1 VSDEIS
7 LKVDGQ
13 SVPLNGFVARALA
26 GSIRGFVVE
35 LHDLGN
41 DPQRIEIVIVKK
53 QEGAPRTGK
62 CQ

>member
-13 SVPLNGFVARALA
+13 NVPLNGFVARALA

-41 DPQRIEIVIVKK
+41 DPERIEIVITKR
-53 QEGAPRTGK
+53 QEGAPLTGK
-62 CQ
+62 YQ

>member
-1 VSDEIS
+1 M
-7 LKVDGQ
+7 
-13 SVPLNGFVARALA
+13 NGFVARALA

>member
-1 VSDEIS
+1 MSDEIS

-13 SVPLNGFVARALA
+13 CVPLNGFVARALA

-35 LHDLGN
+35 LHDLGSA
-41 DPQRIEIVIVKK
+41 PQRIEIVIVKQ
-53 QEGAPRTGK
+53 QEGAPLTGK